1 MVLQTIVSGNKP
13 SPEQEHWQRFADE
26 LATGIVK
33 VHRLDSPDARS
44 VALPYKRY
52 YEVDRL
58 HVPDW
63 ATQPPV
69 WMEAIKIAALPEPPG
84 RQCFIHRDY
93 HHGNTMWD
101 KGQLTGIIDW
111 DRGSWGS
118 PAIDLARARQNLVIE
133 YGAGLADSFTRSYRE
148 LTGDALKDLAYWDI
162 VDILDGTPDE
172 LFTGPD
178 GAARI
183 LRLETHLRVALADFG
198 WA

>member
-1 MVLQTIVSGNKP
+1 MVLQTMVSGNKP
-13 SPEQEHWQRFADE
+13 SPGQEHWQRFAGE
-26 LATGIVK
+26 LATGFVK
-33 VHRLDSPDARS
+33 VHRLDSLDARS

-58 HVPDW
+58 RVPAW
-63 ATQPPV
+63 ATQPSV
-69 WMEAIKIAALPEPPG
+69 WVEAIKTAALPEPPG

-101 KGQLTGIIDW
+101 RGQLTGIIDW

-133 YGAGLADSFTRSYRE
+133 YGGGLAASFTRAYRG
-148 LTGDALKDLAYWDI
+148 LTGDALQDLAYWDI

-172 LFTGPD
+172 LFAGPD
-178 GAARI
+178 GGARI
-183 LRLETHLRVALADFG
+183 LRLETHLRIALADFRR
-198 WA
+198 A